1 MFKVGKYYKVVTWE
15 PGEDGGK
22 IHVSPPSRVVDV
34 SLPHPLSSSAR
45 RWSPTIHRLIARSQ
59 ASRSDAYY

>member
-22 IHVSPPSRVVDV
+22 IHVS
-34 SLPHPLSSSAR
+34 LA
-45 RWSPTIHRLIARSQ
+45 SQ
-59 ASRSDAYY
+59 IRQ